1 MKMSQITRMVL
12 ISFFVFSI
20 QNVDAKEK
28 TKEDFVN
35 NFKNRIDADG
45 DGKCTKEEW
54 MKFAKVK
61 YKKDPE
67 GSYQK
72 AFVTWDTDKNGILTM
87 DEYVSA
93 RLAGEEKRKAKRK
106 NKK

>member
-1 MKMSQITRMVL
+1 M
-12 ISFFVFSI
+12 
-20 QNVDAKEK
+20 K
-28 TKEDFVN
+28 TKEDLEN
-35 NFKNRIDADG
+35 NFKNRIDSDG

-72 AFVTWDTDKNGILTM
+72 VFVPWDADKDGILTM

-93 RLAGEEKRKAKRK
+93 RLAKQEKKKAQKKR
-106 NKK
+106 

>member
-1 MKMSQITRMVL
+1 MKISHLKTIALTCVFVL
-12 ISFFVFSI
+12 SL
-20 QNVDAKEK
+20 QNLNAKVK
-28 TKEDFVN
+28 TKEDLEN
-35 NFKNRIDADG
+35 NFKNRIDSDG

-72 AFVTWDTDKNGILTM
+72 VFVTWDADKDGILTM

-93 RLAGEEKRKAKRK
+93 RLAKEEKKKAK
-106 NKK
+106 KKK